1 MLPNCL
7 PLSFPFVHRS
17 TLIGASYPC
26 VSQSLACNPLLPGF
40 YPHSQGASWGPV
52 HVGVRSQTRPHHNR
66 DGAWRFG
73 CCHLFSDLQGSGDYP
88 QSPEQGEWMSLLQT
102 FPITNRPPRHQRI
115 FASVHWV
122 SVFSRLPRLTLMEHG
137 WVRLMQPL
145 LVLSWFLPP
154 CDVAVHRHPRSP
166 TGDAARRPAFVPP
179 PPRLA
184 SSHSFL
190 RARTIA
196 VRTAVS
202 RCPVRRLP
210 TCIANSPPATVVT
223 SDLRSY

>member
-88 QSPEQGEWMSLLQT
+88 QSPEQGEWMSLLPT

-115 FASVHWV
+115 FCSLDSCLFAIASVNYCG
-122 SVFSRLPRLTLMEHG
+122 TLLG
-137 WVRLMQPL
+137 PAYAAVACAVVACA
-145 LVLSWFLPP
+145 VL
-154 CDVAVHRHPRSP
+154 
-166 TGDAARRPAFVPP
+166 
-179 PPRLA
+179 
-184 SSHSFL
+184 
-190 RARTIA
+190 
-196 VRTAVS
+196 
-202 RCPVRRLP
+202 
-210 TCIANSPPATVVT
+210 
-223 SDLRSY
+223 